1 MKKYITLAALLAAGT
16 TFANAETLTT
26 TFTGANQTSVEGV
39 GLSVEGLEGVT
50 ADVVSLVDN
59 NTGNAVAI
67 KTAGTAGTDAAIFSP
82 DTNVGTG
89 SPWTAEFEYTLGGTV
104 EVKSLQSIELGVVL
118 FNSSGNYQQG
128 GQWAAV
134 WEGSITFTA
143 TILNE
148 NDLALGSFTGSLTPG
163 QGQGSTPFTVS
174 LSSPSAVD
182 LSSTDSFTMKLA
194 LTETLNN
201 GTYVGLKTIK
211 QEVSVVPEPSA
222 FGMLAGLGALALVA
236 SRRRRK

>member
-26 TFTGANQTSVEGV
+26 TFGNANQSTATDVT
-39 GLSVEGLEGVT
+39 LSVEGLEGVT
-50 ADVVSLVDN
+50 ADVVSLVNSAGDVSIM
-59 NTGNAVAI
+59 TS
-67 KTAGTAGTDAAIFSP
+67 GTAGTDAAIFSP
-82 DTNVGTG
+82 NTNVGTG

-104 EVKSLQSIELGVVL
+104 EVTSLQSIELGVVL
-118 FNSSGNYQQG
+118 FSSSGNYQQG

-143 TILNE
+143 TILDE
-148 NDLALGSFTGSLTPG
+148 NDLALGSFTGSLTPE

-174 LSSPSAVD
+174 LSSASAVD
-182 LSSTDSFTMKLA
+182 LSSTGSFTMKLA
-194 LTETLNN
+194 LTETLDN
-201 GTYVGLKTIK
+201 GTYVGLNTIK

>member
-26 TFTGANQTSVEGV
+26 TFGTANQSSVADVE
-39 GLSVEGLEGVT
+39 LSVEGLEGVT
-50 ADVVSLVDN
+50 ADVVSLVN
-59 NTGNAVAI
+59 SAGNVSI

-89 SPWTAEFEYTLGGTV
+89 APWTAEFKYTLGGTV
-104 EVKSLQSIELGVVL
+104 EVKSLQSIGLDVVL
-118 FNSSGNYQQG
+118 FNSSGAYQQG

-143 TILNE
+143 TILDE
-148 NDLALGSFTGSLTPG
+148 NDLELGSFGGSLIPK

-174 LSSPSAVD
+174 LSSASAVD

-194 LTETLNN
+194 LTETLDN
-201 GTYVGLKTIK
+201 GTFVGLKTIK